1 VKIKQSENWIHGDNV
16 IVYFDDN
23 NETNKY
29 VAMGKVTF
37 EFRKEK
43 SFYKG
48 KAKTVTYF
56 PKKSQYLLE
65 GKAVID
71 DKINKRHVAGDNI
84 IFDMLTGNA
93 KVQGSSKKPVK
104 FTFDMEEKK

>member
-1 VKIKQSENWIHGDNV
+1 MRQINMWLGVRLHLNL
-16 IVYFDDN
+16 
-23 NETNKY
+23 
-29 VAMGKVTF
+29 
-37 EFRKEK
+37 EK
-43 SFYKG
+43 RRVLG
-48 KAKTVTYF
+48 KAETVTYF